1 MVRAFSHRLAGRTR
15 RRRGARGVSLI
26 DALTALAVVSVAVTL
41 ASVSVAPVLHAATAR
56 SATEQLVSDLRLTRM
71 KAIAQN
77 TRFRVAI
84 DDEAGTYTVEREI
97 GIGNFA
103 TDEGPFSLP
112 AASAFGAVEP
122 GNPIFDARGGANAMT
137 TITVSAPHGRTH
149 IVTISVLG
157 QVQAS

>member
-1 MVRAFSHRLAGRTR
+1 MVRTFSGRCSDRTR
-15 RRRGARGVSLI
+15 RRRGVRGVSLI
-26 DALTALAVVSVAVTL
+26 DALTAMAVVSVAVTL
-41 ASVSVAPVLHAATAR
+41 ASISVAPVLHAATAR
-56 SATEQLVSDLRLTRM
+56 SATEQLVSELRLTRM

-77 TRFRVAI
+77 SRFRIAI

-97 GIGNFA
+97 SLGNFA

-112 AASAFGAVEP
+112 TATAFGAVEP

-149 IVTISVLG
+149 TVTINVLG